1 VVCSLLTLSITSCEK
16 DLLEKEQYQKEIYLI
31 GAYNRVWTT
40 EVSYSNEEVKT
51 YFTVSSSGTLALD
64 RDVNVKMKINEELV
78 DIYNKKYW
86 TVLNEDKYYKSLD
99 TDLYSIPS
107 LENTV
112 IKHAEGISTEVPV
125 LIKTAS
131 LKIDQSYVIPVEI
144 ESTTGYP
151 VSTSG
156 YKMLVLLKLK
166 NEYSG
171 SYQMSG
177 HTTLEGETPKTI
189 QKPKTIKPTGVNT
202 VRLFYAMNNES
213 DEKADIQTGTIEL
226 TITDQIVEGT
236 NDVKK
241 VSIKAWDAENGP
253 AIIDSGESTY
263 NTTAKKFSL
272 KYTIGNTLYEEQL
285 TKEKELDMLNQA
297 YENHSNFMATSTEI
311 WSELQ
316 DFTPSVVYH
325 KESEQ
330 TANEQNIGENQENTA
345 KSKEKGV
352 IKNSAYQAFLSA
364 IQSDNQKLSQQYLG
378 DWKDLRLN
386 LNVSDGNRKMLN
398 GIWDYYANKR

>member
-1 VVCSLLTLSITSCEK
+1 MRSIYKLVVCSLLTLSITSCEK

-78 DIYNKKYW
+78 DIYNRKYW

-112 IKHAEGISTEVPV
+112 IKHAEGISAEVPV

-151 VSTSG
+151 ISTSG
-156 YKMLVLLKLK
+156 CKMLVLLKLK
-166 NEYSG
+166 NDYSG
-171 SYQMSG
+171 NYQMSG

-202 VRLFYAMNNES
+202 VRLFYAMHNET
-213 DEKADIQTGTIEL
+213 DEKADIQTNTIEL
-226 TITDQIVEGT
+226 TISDQVVEGS

-241 VSIKAWDAENGP
+241 VSVKAWDAENGP
-253 AIIDSGESTY
+253 VIIDSGESTY

-285 TKEKELDMLNQA
+285 TKEKEVL
-297 YENHSNFMATSTEI
+297 
-311 WSELQ
+311 
-316 DFTPSVVYH
+316 
-325 KESEQ
+325 
-330 TANEQNIGENQENTA
+330 
-345 KSKEKGV
+345 
-352 IKNSAYQAFLSA
+352 
-364 IQSDNQKLSQQYLG
+364 
-378 DWKDLRLN
+378 
-386 LNVSDGNRKMLN
+386 
-398 GIWDYYANKR
+398 

>member
-40 EVSYSNEEVKT
+40 EVSYSDEEVKT

-64 RDVNVKMKINEELV
+64 QDVNVKMKINEELV

-112 IKHAEGISTEVPV
+112 IKHAEGISAEVPV

-144 ESTTGYP
+144 ESTTVYP
-151 VSTSG
+151 ISASG
-156 YKMLVLLKLK
+156 RKMLVLLKLK
-166 NEYSG
+166 NDYSG
-171 SYQMSG
+171 SYQMNG

-202 VRLFYAMNNES
+202 VRLFYAMHNET
-213 DEKADIQTGTIEL
+213 DEKADIQTNTIEL
-226 TITDQIVEGT
+226 TISDQVVEGS

-241 VSIKAWDAENGP
+241 VSVKAWDAENGP
-253 AIIDSGESTY
+253 VII
-263 NTTAKKFSL
+263 
-272 KYTIGNTLYEEQL
+272 
-285 TKEKELDMLNQA
+285 
-297 YENHSNFMATSTEI
+297 
-311 WSELQ
+311 
-316 DFTPSVVYH
+316 
-325 KESEQ
+325 
-330 TANEQNIGENQENTA
+330 
-345 KSKEKGV
+345 GV
-352 IKNSAYQAFLSA
+352 P
-364 IQSDNQKLSQQYLG
+364 
-378 DWKDLRLN
+378 
-386 LNVSDGNRKMLN
+386 
-398 GIWDYYANKR
+398 

>member
-1 VVCSLLTLSITSCEK
+1 MRSIYKIVVCSLLTLSITSCEK

-112 IKHAEGISTEVPV
+112 IKHAEGISAEVPV

-151 VSTSG
+151 ISESG
-156 YKMLVLLKLK
+156 YKMLILLKLK
-166 NEYSG
+166 NDYS
-171 SYQMSG
+171 
-177 HTTLEGETPKTI
+177 
-189 QKPKTIKPTGVNT
+189 
-202 VRLFYAMNNES
+202 
-213 DEKADIQTGTIEL
+213 
-226 TITDQIVEGT
+226 
-236 NDVKK
+236 
-241 VSIKAWDAENGP
+241 
-253 AIIDSGESTY
+253 
-263 NTTAKKFSL
+263 AKL
-272 KYTIGNTLYEEQL
+272 CE
-285 TKEKELDMLNQA
+285 
-297 YENHSNFMATSTEI
+297 
-311 WSELQ
+311 
-316 DFTPSVVYH
+316 V
-325 KESEQ
+325 
-330 TANEQNIGENQENTA
+330 
-345 KSKEKGV
+345 
-352 IKNSAYQAFLSA
+352 LSA
-364 IQSDNQKLSQQYLG
+364 SLPGSSSVSVCPQAVPARFPPAYGFFLVRSCRGGASPKKHSGLQPIMLLSRY
-378 DWKDLRLN
+378 
-386 LNVSDGNRKMLN
+386 NVVL
-398 GIWDYYANKR
+398 

>member
-1 VVCSLLTLSITSCEK
+1 MRSIYKIVVCSLLTLSITSCEK

-112 IKHAEGISTEVPV
+112 IKHAEGISAEVPV

-151 VSTSG
+151 IFSANSTPSGTLSTTREAATGSPIFSMVALNSRRSSAFLIVSDVVPIRRTLFSFKNPASSSSMARFSPAWPPSVGRILSGFSLRISSSTTS
-156 YKMLVLLKLK
+156 
-166 NEYSG
+166 
-171 SYQMSG
+171 
-177 HTTLEGETPKTI
+177 
-189 QKPKTIKPTGVNT
+189 T
-202 VRLFYAMNNES
+202 VRGSM
-213 DEKADIQTGTIEL
+213 
-226 TITDQIVEGT
+226 
-236 NDVKK
+236 
-241 VSIKAWDAENGP
+241 
-253 AIIDSGESTY
+253 
-263 NTTAKKFSL
+263 
-272 KYTIGNTLYEEQL
+272 
-285 TKEKELDMLNQA
+285 
-297 YENHSNFMATSTEI
+297 
-311 WSELQ
+311 
-316 DFTPSVVYH
+316 
-325 KESEQ
+325 
-330 TANEQNIGENQENTA
+330 
-345 KSKEKGV
+345 
-352 IKNSAYQAFLSA
+352 
-364 IQSDNQKLSQQYLG
+364 
-378 DWKDLRLN
+378 
-386 LNVSDGNRKMLN
+386 
-398 GIWDYYANKR
+398 

>member
-1 VVCSLLTLSITSCEK
+1 MRSIYKLVVCSLLTLSITSCEK
-16 DLLEKEQYQKEIYLI
+16 DLLDKEQYQKEIYLI

-78 DIYNKKYW
+78 DIYNRKYW

-112 IKHAEGISTEVPV
+112 IKHAEGISAEVPV

-151 VSTSG
+151 ISTSG
-156 YKMLVLLKLK
+156 CKMLVLLKLK
-166 NEYSG
+166 NDYSG
-171 SYQMSG
+171 SYQ
-177 HTTLEGETPKTI
+177 I

-241 VSIKAWDAENGP
+241 VSVKAWDAENGP
-253 AIIDSGESTY
+253 AIVDSGESTY

-272 KYTIGNTLYEEQL
+272 KYTIGNTIYEEQL
-285 TKEKELDMLNQA
+285 TKEKEVL
-297 YENHSNFMATSTEI
+297 
-311 WSELQ
+311 
-316 DFTPSVVYH
+316 
-325 KESEQ
+325 
-330 TANEQNIGENQENTA
+330 
-345 KSKEKGV
+345 
-352 IKNSAYQAFLSA
+352 
-364 IQSDNQKLSQQYLG
+364 
-378 DWKDLRLN
+378 
-386 LNVSDGNRKMLN
+386 
-398 GIWDYYANKR
+398 

>member
-1 VVCSLLTLSITSCEK
+1 MRSIYKIVVCSLLTLSITSCEK
-16 DLLEKEQYQKEIYLI
+16 DLLDKEQYQKEIYLI

-112 IKHAEGISTEVPV
+112 IKHAEGISAEVPV

-151 VSTSG
+151 ISESG
-156 YKMLVLLKLK
+156 YKMLILLKLK
-166 NEYSG
+166 NDYSG

-241 VSIKAWDAENGP
+241 VLIKAWDAENGP
-253 AIIDSGESTY
+253 VIIDSGESTY

-285 TKEKELDMLNQA
+285 TKEKEVL
-297 YENHSNFMATSTEI
+297 
-311 WSELQ
+311 
-316 DFTPSVVYH
+316 
-325 KESEQ
+325 
-330 TANEQNIGENQENTA
+330 
-345 KSKEKGV
+345 
-352 IKNSAYQAFLSA
+352 
-364 IQSDNQKLSQQYLG
+364 
-378 DWKDLRLN
+378 
-386 LNVSDGNRKMLN
+386 
-398 GIWDYYANKR
+398 

>member
-1 VVCSLLTLSITSCEK
+1 MRSIYKLVVCSLLTLSITSCEK
-16 DLLEKEQYQKEIYLI
+16 DLLDKEQYQKEIYLI

-112 IKHAEGISTEVPV
+112 IKHA
-125 LIKTAS
+125 
-131 LKIDQSYVIPVEI
+131 
-144 ESTTGYP
+144 
-151 VSTSG
+151 SG
-156 YKMLVLLKLK
+156 
-166 NEYSG
+166 N
-171 SYQMSG
+171 YQMSG

-241 VSIKAWDAENGP
+241 VSVKAWDAENGP
-253 AIIDSGESTY
+253 AIVDSGESTY

-272 KYTIGNTLYEEQL
+272 KYTIGNTIYEEQL
-285 TKEKELDMLNQA
+285 TKEKEVL
-297 YENHSNFMATSTEI
+297 
-311 WSELQ
+311 
-316 DFTPSVVYH
+316 
-325 KESEQ
+325 
-330 TANEQNIGENQENTA
+330 
-345 KSKEKGV
+345 
-352 IKNSAYQAFLSA
+352 
-364 IQSDNQKLSQQYLG
+364 
-378 DWKDLRLN
+378 
-386 LNVSDGNRKMLN
+386 
-398 GIWDYYANKR
+398 